1 MEVVAGRYQLEA
13 QLGEGGMG
21 EVWWAKDR
29 TTGDE
34 VALKRISVGRSSRHK
49 RAILRFQREFHTLL
63 SLQHPRIIRA
73 FDYGVDKRG
82 PYYTMELLAGSD
94 LGDMLRE
101 RAPLPIDEACRL
113 LRDIASGLAAL
124 HARQLVHRD
133 LSPRNVRIVDGRAVL
148 FDFGVLMSAGAVV
161 DVAGTP
167 NYLAPEMFGGVPVD
181 GRADLYALGVLA
193 YAMVT
198 GRRPYD
204 ARTLEELPAI
214 WQEPLVPP
222 GAIADVPEALED
234 LILDLMSKEPL
245 ARPPS
250 AAVLIDRFTALG
262 GLEPDPEI
270 VVAPRFVTSAALV
283 GRQPQID
290 AMEHAVDVASEG
302 GSACFAFEAESG
314 AGKSRLLAEGATR
327 AKLRGVMPFS
337 VGCGEGE
344 GRPYETLAQLVD
356 EAFAA
361 APETASE
368 AARPDARFLGRL
380 FAPVRRAHPTKDRAD
395 GAEPAEDRMR
405 AQMATQAFFRRIAAA
420 RPIALLVDDF
430 QRIDEASGAALLAMA
445 SEEVPGLVVGAARRL
460 GEPFQAPELAQAFG
474 RFEPRMRVGGLDVDA
489 VEALARSVFG
499 DVPNLSRLA
508 KALHEATAG
517 SPLFCTEAIRKLID
531 EGDVR
536 YAEGSWI
543 IPADIRAA
551 DVPAGLGDAL
561 AGRVDAL
568 GAFPLALGQ
577 LLAVHAVPT
586 ELERVVDL
594 ARGWDGAEHD
604 PADPTPVFG
613 ALSELAQ
620 AGVLTERGTGL
631 GFANEAFRQALLAT
645 MDDERRRRLHRHIGD
660 VLAAD
665 PGAPE
670 GQTGRHLVRGGDRER
685 GAPMLE
691 RAGRALFEAQALA
704 DCIEP
709 LELAL
714 EARKASGAPPA
725 VIADLEYLLL
735 NAGWVSD
742 REVAARYGE
751 DACRILGDFAGLG
764 TMRRWSRFV
773 GWTLAFVVAISW
785 ASLRWLF
792 RFGEARGPTPIRA
805 MSQFVIGLSYTTAVA
820 YAANQKEDVLRLTRL
835 IEPFRAFRGQPPYA
849 GYQMIKAMM
858 DVLEGRLVDAT
869 DRLGEANR
877 LATRR
882 WFNPL
887 KEMERRVADAGTRSM
902 RITVD
907 VNQFEPR
914 LHEDLAAIERIGLDY
929 YKHCARSIEVVHH
942 RYRGEEKIARAL
954 EEQLE
959 AEELQLGSWST
970 ELQRLLFAHPAY
982 ALCHDVEGL
991 KRSLDALERR
1001 VERGMLLEE
1010 RIVMTRA
1017 EIHRER
1023 GRPEE
1028 ALALVEPLLLGLEP
1042 SNHLFRQYAGSTAA
1056 QAALEM
1062 YRWGLAAE
1070 HAQKVLDD
1078 GADESVR
1085 VLLPW
1090 LRAQR
1095 VLGLAEDAL
1104 GQSAEA
1110 ARRIEEALAL
1120 AESLSCPVMAGELH
1134 EARARIAFAG
1144 EDRAAFIHHRQK
1156 CDDWLRP
1163 TENPGLIAVVER
1175 LFELDRE
1182 AEMRPASARR
1192 RRPGRS
1198 SDVSMTALTP
1208 LGDSR
1213 SEEAPT
1219 IASGSDPQSRSQSGS
1234 ARIEGAHDG
1243 TRDESFGG
1251 PEATVASSPG
1261 AKRSADES

>member
-34 VALKRISVGRSSRHK
+34 VALKRISVGREVKHK
-49 RAILRFQREFHTLL
+49 RAVLRFQREFHTLA
-63 SLQHPRIIRA
+63 SLQHPRIIKA
-73 FDYGVDKRG
+73 FDYGVDTRG

-94 LGDMLRE
+94 LGDVLRD
-101 RAPLPIDEACRL
+101 RAPLPVDEACSL

-148 FDFGVLMSAGAVV
+148 FDFGVLMNAGAVV

-167 NYLAPEMFGGVPVD
+167 NYLAPEMFSGVPVD

-193 YAMVT
+193 YCMVT

-204 ARTLEELPAI
+204 ARTLEELPEI
-214 WQEPLVPP
+214 WRQPLVSPSS
-222 GAIADVPEALED
+222 IADVPEALED

-250 AAVLIDRFTALG
+250 AAVLIDRFTAIG

-283 GRQPQID
+283 GRQPQLD
-290 AMEHAVDVASEG
+290 AIEHAIDEILASR
-302 GSACFAFEAESG
+302 SARFALEAESG
-314 AGKSRLLAEGATR
+314 AGKSRLLAEASTR
-327 AKLRGVMPFS
+327 AKLRGVTPLLA
-337 VGCGEGE
+337 GCDEGE

-356 EAFAA
+356 EAFAV
-361 APETASE
+361 APETAAA

-380 FAPVRRAHPTKDRAD
+380 FEPVRRAHPTRDDDD

-405 AQMATQAFFRRIAAA
+405 AQMATQYFFRRLAES
-420 RPIALLVDDF
+420 RPLAILVDDF

-445 SEEVPGLVVGAARRL
+445 SESIPGMLIGAARRL
-460 GEPFQAPELAQAFG
+460 GEPFRAPELGHAFD
-474 RFEPRMRVGGLDVDA
+474 RQEPKLRVGGLDTDG

-508 KALHEATAG
+508 KALHEATEG
-517 SPLFCTEAIRKLID
+517 SPLFCTEAIRQLID
-531 EGDVR
+531 DGEVR

-551 DVPAGLGDAL
+551 DVPAQLGDAL
-561 AGRVDAL
+561 AGRLDAL
-568 GAFPLALGQ
+568 TPFALALGQ
-577 LLAVHAVPT
+577 LLAVYEIPT

-594 ARGWDGAEHD
+594 ARGWDGHGGDHDSED
-604 PADPTPVFG
+604 PALVFG

-620 AGVLTERGTGL
+620 AGVLTERGSGL
-631 GFANEAFRQALLAT
+631 GFANEAYRQALLGT
-645 MDDERRRRLHRHIGD
+645 IDDARTRALHRHIGE
-660 VLAAD
+660 VLAAE
-665 PGAPE
+665 PSAPE
-670 GQTGRHLVRGGDRER
+670 AQTGRHLVRGGDTER
-685 GAPMLE
+685 GGPMLE
-691 RAGRALFEAQALA
+691 RAGRALYETQALA

-714 EARKASGAPPA
+714 QARKAAGAPPA

-742 REVAARYGE
+742 RAIAAKYGE
-751 DACRILGDFAGLG
+751 DACRIHGNLAGLE
-764 TMRRWSRFV
+764 TMRRWRFV
-773 GWTLAFVVAISW
+773 GWSLAFVVAIVW

-805 MSQFVIGLSYTTAVA
+805 LSHFVIGLSYTTAVA
-820 YAANQKEDVLRLTRL
+820 YAANKKDDVRRLTQL
-835 IEPFRAFRGQPPYA
+835 IEPFRAFKGQPPYA

-869 DRLGEANR
+869 DRLAEANR
-877 LATRR
+877 LATRK

-887 KEMERRVADAGTRSM
+887 KDMERRVADAGTRSM

-914 LHEDLAAIERIGLDY
+914 LHEDLAAIERIGLAY
-929 YKHCARSIEVVHH
+929 YEHCARSIEVVHH
-942 RYRGEEKIARAL
+942 RYRGHEKVARDL
-954 EEQLE
+954 ERQLE

-991 KRSLDALERR
+991 KRSLDGLERR
-1001 VERGMLLEE
+1001 IEQGMELRERV
-1010 RIVMTRA
+1010 VMTRA

-1028 ALALVEPLLLGLEP
+1028 ALALIEPLLLELEP
-1042 SNHLFRQYAGSTAA
+1042 SNHLFIQYAGSTAA

-1070 HAQKVLDD
+1070 HAKKVLAD
-1078 GADESVR
+1078 GEDEGVR
-1085 VLLPW
+1085 VVLPW

-1104 GQSAEA
+1104 GDPA
-1110 ARRIEEALAL
+1110 AGASRIEKALAL
-1120 AESLSCPVMAGELH
+1120 AESLDCPVMAGELH
-1134 EARARIAFAG
+1134 EARARIAFAA
-1144 EDRAAFIHHRQK
+1144 EDLVLFAHHRNE
-1156 CDDWLRP
+1156 CERWLRP

-1182 AEMRPASARR
+1182 AELRPESARR
-1192 RRPGRS
+1192 RRPGS
-1198 SDVSMTALTP
+1198 SSEASRTSLTP
-1208 LGDSR
+1208 VGDSQ

-1219 IASGSDPQSRSQSGS
+1219 VASGSDARSESRSIPGM
-1234 ARIEGAHDG
+1234 
-1243 TRDESFGG
+1243 TREESFSG
-1251 PEATVASSPG
+1251 PEATVASRPG
-1261 AKRSADES
+1261 AKRADES

>member
-34 VALKRISVGRSSRHK
+34 VALKRISVGRDARHK
-49 RAILRFQREFHTLL
+49 RAVLRFQREFHTLA
-63 SLQHPRIIRA
+63 SIEHPRIIKA
-73 FDYGVDKRG
+73 FDYGVDTRG

-94 LGDMLRE
+94 LGDLLRD
-101 RAPLPIDEACRL
+101 RAPLPIDEACSL

-133 LSPRNVRIVDGRAVL
+133 LTPRNVRIVDGRAVL
-148 FDFGVLMSAGAVV
+148 FDFGVLMNAGAVV

-167 NYLAPEMFGGVPVD
+167 NYLAPEMFSGVPVD

-193 YAMVT
+193 YCMVT

-204 ARTLEELPAI
+204 ARTLEELPEI
-214 WQEPLVPP
+214 WAQPLTSPSML
-222 GAIADVPEALED
+222 ADVPEALED

-283 GRQPQID
+283 GRQPQLD
-290 AMEHAVDVASEG
+290 AMEHAIDEILFG
-302 GSACFAFEAESG
+302 RSARFALEAESG
-314 AGKSRLLAEGATR
+314 AGKSRLLAEASTR
-327 AKLRGVMPFS
+327 AKLRGVTPLLAD
-337 VGCGEGE
+337 CDEGE

-356 EAFAA
+356 EAFAVAPDTA
-361 APETASE
+361 AE

-380 FAPVRRAHPTKDRAD
+380 FEPVRRAHPTRDDDD

-405 AQMATQAFFRRIAAA
+405 AQMATQYFFRRLAEAQ
-420 RPIALLVDDF
+420 PIAILVDDF

-445 SEEVPGLVVGAARRL
+445 SESIPGMLVGAARRL
-460 GEPFQAPELAQAFG
+460 GEPFRAPELAHAFD
-474 RFEPRMRVGGLDVDA
+474 RQEPKLRVGGLDTEG

-508 KALHEATAG
+508 KALHEATEG

-531 EGDVR
+531 DGEVR

-543 IPADIRAA
+543 IPPDIRAA
-551 DVPAGLGDAL
+551 DVPAQLGDAL
-561 AGRVDAL
+561 AGRLDAL
-568 GAFPLALGQ
+568 SPFAMALGQ
-577 LLAVHAVPT
+577 LLAVYEVPT
-586 ELERVVDL
+586 ELERIIAL
-594 ARGWDGAEHD
+594 ARGWDGHD
-604 PADPTPVFG
+604 ADLDHDPTPVFG

-620 AGVLTERGTGL
+620 AGVLTERGAGL
-631 GFANEAFRQALLAT
+631 GFANEAYRQALLHT
-645 MDDERRRRLHRHIGD
+645 IDDARTRELHRHIGE

-665 PGAPE
+665 PKAPE
-670 GQTGRHLVRGGDRER
+670 AQTGRHLVRGGDTER

-691 RAGRALFEAQALA
+691 RVGRALYEAQALA

-714 EARKASGAPPA
+714 EARKANGAPPA
-725 VIADLEYLLL
+725 VIGDLEYLLL

-742 REVAARYGE
+742 RAAAARYGE
-751 DACRILGDFAGLG
+751 EAVHIFGDLAGLG

-773 GWTLAFVVAISW
+773 GWTLAFVVAFVW
-785 ASLRWLF
+785 AGLRWLF

-805 MSQFVIGLSYTTAVA
+805 LSQFVIALSYTTAVA
-820 YAANQKEDVLRLTRL
+820 YASNKKDDVRRLTQL
-835 IEPFRAFRGQPPYA
+835 IEPFRAFKGQPPYA
-849 GYQMIKAMM
+849 GYQTIKAMM
-858 DVLEGRLVDAT
+858 DILEGRLVDAT
-869 DRLGEANR
+869 DRLQDANR
-877 LATRR
+877 LATRS
-882 WFNPL
+882 WLNPL
-887 KEMERRVADAGTRSM
+887 QPMERRVADGSTRSM

-907 VNQFEPR
+907 VNQFQPR
-914 LHEDLAAIERIGLDY
+914 LHEDLEAIERIGLAY
-929 YKHCARSIEVVHH
+929 YKHCGRSIEVVHH
-942 RYRGEEKIARAL
+942 RYRGEERIAREL
-954 EEQLE
+954 ERQLE

-1001 VERGMLLEE
+1001 VEQGMELQE

-1028 ALALVEPLLLGLEP
+1028 ALALVEPLLMELEP
-1042 SNHLFRQYAGSTAA
+1042 TNHLFIQYAGSTAA

-1070 HAQKVLDD
+1070 HARKVLED
-1078 GADESVR
+1078 GEDEAVR
-1085 VLLPW
+1085 VVLPW

-1104 GQSAEA
+1104 GDSAAGA
-1110 ARRIEEALAL
+1110 ARIEQALAI
-1120 AESLSCPVMAGELH
+1120 AESLDCPVMAGELH
-1134 EARARIAFAG
+1134 EARARIAFAA
-1144 EDRAAFIHHRQK
+1144 EDRVTFIHHRGK
-1156 CDDWLRP
+1156 CDEWLRP

-1182 AEMRPASARR
+1182 AELRPASARR
-1192 RRPGRS
+1192 RRPGSGSEASRTS
-1198 SDVSMTALTP
+1198 LTP
-1208 LGDSR
+1208 VFDSK

-1219 IASGSDPQSRSQSGS
+1219 IASGSDSRSRSI
-1234 ARIEGAHDG
+1234 APEG
-1243 TRDESFGG
+1243 TREEAFSG
-1251 PEATVASSPG
+1251 PEATVASRPA
-1261 AKRSADES
+1261 AKRADES